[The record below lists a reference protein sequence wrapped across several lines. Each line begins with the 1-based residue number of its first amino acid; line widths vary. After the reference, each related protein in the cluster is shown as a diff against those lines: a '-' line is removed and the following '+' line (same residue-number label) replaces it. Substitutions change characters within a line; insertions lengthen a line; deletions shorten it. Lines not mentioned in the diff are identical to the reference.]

1 MNLIKV
7 LLATVCKI
15 NCYHQGAVF
24 YQWAC
29 KMFSDLCYYSGS
41 FFFLSFIPFHFLCL
55 SFPRPSWKWECDVI
69 PSQSTKYVWPDHLT
83 FKWKN
88 PREYAQFCIP
98 ILLFGFFNKNNNKKN
113 LKGWRQSTNPLWAY
127 VRKGTRH
134 KTAKSN
140 NWWPHVARGHEDGL
154 F

>member
-7 LLATVCKI
+7 FLATVCKI

-29 KMFSDLCYYSGS
+29 QILYPYSYLVS
-41 FFFLSFIPFHFLCL
+41 
-55 SFPRPSWKWECDVI
+55 
-69 PSQSTKYVWPDHLT
+69 LT
-83 FKWKN
+83 
-88 PREYAQFCIP
+88 I
-98 ILLFGFFNKNNNKKN
+98 IIIIIKN

-140 NWWPHVARGHEDGL
+140 NWWPHVARGHLQSMNMGCFRCYCYSQTFWEMFFKL
-154 F
+154 LLCKMLLKLKVFQNFEAKYRVLWLLIAY